1 MKLNFLLVLLVILSA
16 CEGGDSHRLGIGL
29 KESEYSLDAQLA
41 SPAMESP
48 KGEFD
53 GDDSQGQL
61 VDRKL
66 IRNGNIEFLTD
77 DVKKTKTEIER
88 IAKEQNG
95 YISAENENNYG
106 NRFQVNQT
114 LRIPADKFDAV
125 LKQLEGLAEKVDNKN
140 INTEDVT
147 EEFIDVEARLK
158 TKKELE
164 ARYLDLL
171 KQAKTVADIVSI
183 ESQIANVRAE
193 IESMEGRLKYLSNQV
208 SFSTLSVSYYQESDV
223 SYGFGS
229 KFLNSLKSGW
239 FNLVD
244 FMFWLLRVWPFVL
257 GITALVIWWRRRM
270 RAKVN

>member
-1 MKLNFLLVLLVILSA
+1 MKMNLLIVLLVILSA
-16 CEGGDSHRLGIGL
+16 CEGGDSHRLGIGST
-29 KESEYSLDAQLA
+29 EAEYSLDAKLTSVPPTEQ
-41 SPAMESP
+41 PAQDIIE
-48 KGEFD
+48 
-53 GDDSQGQL
+53 
-61 VDRKL
+61 RKL
-66 IRNGNIEFLTD
+66 IRNGNIEFLTA

-95 YISAENENNYG
+95 YISSENENNYG

-140 INTEDVT
+140 INTQDVT

-164 ARYLDLL
+164 VRYLDLL
-171 KQAKTVADIVSI
+171 KQAKTVADIISI

-193 IESMEGRLKYLSNQV
+193 VESMEGRLKYLRNQV
-208 SFSTLSVSYYQESDV
+208 SFSTLTISFYQESAV
-223 SYGFGS
+223 GYGFGS

-244 FMFWLLRVWPFVL
+244 FIFWLLRVWPFVL
-257 GITALVIWWRRRM
+257 GITALVIWWVRRR
-270 RAKVN
+270 RIRLTIKE

>member
-1 MKLNFLLVLLVILSA
+1 MSKASETYGIELS
-16 CEGGDSHRLGIGL
+16 
-29 KESEYSLDAQLA
+29 
-41 SPAMESP
+41 SPHTVYEE
-48 KGEFD
+48 KIVE
-53 GDDSQGQL
+53 
-61 VDRKL
+61 RKL

-88 IAKEQNG
+88 IAKEQKG
-95 YISAENENNYG
+95 YISAENESNYG

-114 LRIPADKFDAV
+114 LRIPADKFDEV

-164 ARYLDLL
+164 ARYLELL

-183 ESQIANVRAE
+183 EGQIANVRAE

-208 SFSTLSVSYYQESDV
+208 SFSTLNVSFYQESAA

-229 KFLNSLKSGW
+229 KFMNSLKSGW

-244 FMFWLLRVWPFVL
+244 FVFWLLSVWPFVI
-257 GITALVIWWRRRM
+257 GITALVIWWVRRR
-270 RAKVN
+270 RVKIG